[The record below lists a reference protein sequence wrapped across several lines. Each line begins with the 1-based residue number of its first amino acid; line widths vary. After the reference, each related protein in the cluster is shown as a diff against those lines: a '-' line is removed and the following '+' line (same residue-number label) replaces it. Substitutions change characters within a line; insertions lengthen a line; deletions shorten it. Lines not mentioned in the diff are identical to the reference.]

1 MGNGRKDGG
10 IMSESENSLE
20 NLNLVIEDLRKLQDG
35 GEFDRHDY
43 EAMIELLNET
53 YNYLVVIGA

>member
-35 GEFDRHDY
+35 QSFDRHGY

>member
-35 GEFDRHDY
+35 QSFDRHDY

>member
-1 MGNGRKDGG
+1 
-10 IMSESENSLE
+10 MSESENSLE